1 MLLRIFFLLL
11 IFLAPFGSTNVYAED
26 ESVENPII
34 SNIIIKGNNRVTNNT
49 ILSYSNVE
57 QGDRFSPELVKQ
69 IIQNLYETK
78 YFDDISVSLNFNDL
92 IINVSEKPII
102 SKIVIT
108 DNNII
113 EDEDILQALE
123 DVGITNTRPYDKNIF
138 DKIEQ
143 ELTRLYF
150 DRGRYSATIAS
161 KVIELERNR
170 VSIELVID
178 EGDASAI
185 KEINIIGNKAFS
197 KNKILGVM
205 SSGTKYFFEFWS
217 SKDTYS
223 SSILRSDIGKIENY
237 YLNRGYVRFRVLS
250 NQVNLSNDNKDIII
264 TINIDEGGQYEFG
277 DIKLY
282 GNSVIEPEII
292 KSNLSQIILPKQ
304 TFSRQRLQE
313 SEELLEYLL
322 GDEGFAFPEVSSLPV
337 IDDVTKIVDI
347 EFRVDPGQRS
357 TVRRINITGN
367 DNTNDEVYR
376 RELRQFEA
384 ALHSNKNIERSK
396 IRLQR
401 LKFVEDVKVTK
412 TKVSNSSDL
421 VDVTFAIKERKS
433 GEFKVS
439 AGWSDTDGAIFDI
452 NLQQDNFLG
461 YGKNIGL
468 KASKSTVNTS
478 LQFLLTDPYYTFDGV
493 SRTVTATLS
502 STDVSATSTASY
514 LSDTFAGGVMYDMP
528 VSETSTF
535 GIGYDISLTDFTTT
549 IGSPIIVT
557 HHVAD
562 HGNAAFGIKLKSNYI
577 TDTRNRTVF
586 AETGVLTRLN
596 ADVFLAATGAS
607 HMSVTHRTESNRG
620 YILKTFGFD
629 WATVFQLKTT
639 VGIGVGLGGTTSLPF
654 YNKYF
659 AGGNTTVRGYKG
671 SSLGPLTYNAPR
683 TEEGSGAN
691 SCRAKAVPGKFIKCD
706 AVGGDFMTTAQF
718 NWVFSPPPFLGEDT
732 RALRTTLFFDV
743 GNVFEKVN
751 NFNYNQLRAS
761 YGIEFNVLTPIGG
774 VSVGLVAAVNDREG
788 DDLQPVIF
796 QLGGTF

>member
-102 SKIVIT
+102 SEILIT

-113 EDEDILQALE
+113 EDEDILKALE
-123 DVGITNTRPYDKNIF
+123 DVGISKTRPYDKNIF

-143 ELTRLYF
+143 ELIRLYF
-150 DRGRYSATIAS
+150 DRGRYSAVISS
-161 KVIELERNR
+161 KITKLERNR
-170 VSIELVID
+170 VSIELIVD
-178 EGDASAI
+178 EGDASGI

-197 KNKILGVM
+197 NNKILSVM

-223 SSILRSDIGKIENY
+223 SSVLRSDISKIENY
-237 YLNRGYVRFRVLS
+237 YLNRGYIRFRILS
-250 NQVNLSNDNKDIII
+250 NQVNLSNNNKDIII
-264 TINIDEGGQYEFG
+264 TINVDEGEKYEFG

-282 GNSVIEPEII
+282 GNSVVDPEIV
-292 KSNLSQIILPKQ
+292 KSNLTEIILPNQ

-313 SEELLEYLL
+313 SEELLEYIL
-322 GDEGFAFPEVSSLPV
+322 GDEGFAFPEVLSLPI

-357 TVRRINITGN
+357 TVRRINIVGN

-376 RELRQFEA
+376 RELRQFESS
-384 ALHSNKNIERSK
+384 LHSNKNIERSK

-421 VDVTFAIKERKS
+421 VDVTFTIKERKS

-461 YGKNIGL
+461 YGQNIGL

-493 SRTVTATLS
+493 SRTLSTTIS
-502 STDVSATSTASY
+502 STDVSTASTASY
-514 LSDTFAGGVMYDMP
+514 LSDTYAFGVMYDMP
-528 VSETSTF
+528 VSETATF

-562 HGNAAFGIKLKSNYI
+562 HGNTAFGIKLKTSYI

-596 ADVFLAATGAS
+596 GDIFLGASGAS
-607 HMSVTHRTESNRG
+607 HMSATYRTESNKG

-629 WATVFQLKTT
+629 WPTVFQLKTT
-639 VGIGVGLGGTTSLPF
+639 VGIGAGLGSATSLPF

-671 SSLGPLTYNAPR
+671 SSLGPLTYNAGR
-683 TEEGSGAN
+683 TIEGSGAHT
-691 SCRAKAVPGKFIKCD
+691 CRAKAVPGKFTKCD
-706 AVGGDFMTTAQF
+706 AVGGDFLTTAQF

-751 NFNYNQLRAS
+751 NFDYNELRGS

-774 VSVGLVAAVNDREG
+774 VSVGFVSTINSQEG
-788 DDLQPVIF
+788 DDTQPVIF
-796 QLGGTF
+796 QLGGAF

>member
-1 MLLRIFFLLL
+1 VLLRIFFLLF
-11 IFLAPFGSTNVYAED
+11 IFLAPLNSTNVYAED
-26 ESVENPII
+26 EVVENPTI
-34 SNIIIKGNNRVTNNT
+34 SNIIIQGNKRVTNNT

-69 IIQNLYETK
+69 IIKDLYETK

-92 IINVSEKPII
+92 IIRVNEKPII
-102 SKIVIT
+102 SEIFIT

-113 EDEDILQALE
+113 EDEDILGALE

-143 ELTRLYF
+143 ELIRLYF
-150 DRGRYSATIAS
+150 DRGRYNAVITS
-161 KVIELERNR
+161 KIKKLERNR
-170 VSIELVID
+170 VSIELVVD
-178 EGDASAI
+178 EGDASSI
-185 KEINIIGNKAFS
+185 KEINIIGNKVFS
-197 KNKILGVM
+197 NKKILGVM

-237 YLNRGYVRFRVLS
+237 YLNRGYVRFRILS
-250 NQVNLSNDNKDIII
+250 NQVNLSNNNKDIII
-264 TINIDEGGQYEFG
+264 TINIAEGEKYEFG
-277 DIKLY
+277 DITLY

-292 KSNLSQIILPKQ
+292 KKNLSEIILPKQ

-322 GDEGFAFPEVSSLPV
+322 GDEGFAFPEVASLPV
-337 IDDVTKIVDI
+337 IDDITKIVDI

-357 TVRRINITGN
+357 MVRRINITGN
-367 DNTNDEVYR
+367 SNTNDEVYR
-376 RELRQFEA
+376 RELRQFES

-396 IRLQR
+396 IRIQR
-401 LKFVEDVKVTK
+401 LKFVEDVQVTK

-468 KASKSTVNTS
+468 KAAKSSVSTS

-493 SRTVTATLS
+493 ARTVTTSLS
-502 STDVSATSTASY
+502 STDVSSTSTASY
-514 LSDTFAGGVMYDMP
+514 LSDTFAAGVSYDMP

-535 GIGYDISLTDFTTT
+535 GIGYDISFTDFTTT
-549 IGSPIIVT
+549 IGSPIVVT
-557 HHVAD
+557 HHIAD
-562 HGNAAFGIKLKSNYI
+562 HGSTSFGVKLKGNYI

-586 AETGVLTRLN
+586 AETGVLTKLN
-596 ADVFLAATGAS
+596 ADLFLATTGAS
-607 HMSVTHRTESNRG
+607 HVSVTHRTESNRG
-620 YILKTFGFD
+620 HVLKTFGFD
-629 WATVFQLKTT
+629 WSTVFQLKTT
-639 VGIGVGLGGTTSLPF
+639 VGIGAGLGSATSLPF

-659 AGGNTTVRGYKG
+659 AGGNGTVRGYKG
-671 SSLGPLTYNAPR
+671 SSLGPLTYNAGR
-683 TEEGSGAN
+683 AETTCA
-691 SCRAKAVPGKFIKCD
+691 AKAIPGKFIKCD
-706 AVGGDFMTTAQF
+706 AIGGDFLTSAQF
-718 NWVFSPPPFLGEDT
+718 NWIFSPPPFLGEDT
-732 RALRTTLFFDV
+732 RALRTTLFIDV

-751 NFNYNQLRAS
+751 NFNYNQLRGS
-761 YGIEFNVLTPIGG
+761 YGIQFNVLTPVGA
-774 VSVGLVAAVNDREG
+774 VSVGFVSALNEREG
-788 DDLQPVIF
+788 DDTQPVIF
-796 QLGGTF
+796 QLGGAF

>member
-1 MLLRIFFLLL
+1 MLLRIFFLLF
-11 IFLAPFGSTNVYAED
+11 IFLAPLNSTNVYAED
-26 ESVENPII
+26 EVVENPTI
-34 SNIIIKGNNRVTNNT
+34 SNIIIQGNKRVTNNT

-69 IIQNLYETK
+69 IIKDLYETK

-92 IINVSEKPII
+92 IIRVNEKPII
-102 SKIVIT
+102 SEIFIT

-113 EDEDILQALE
+113 EDEDILGALE

-143 ELTRLYF
+143 ELIRLYF
-150 DRGRYSATIAS
+150 DRGRYNAVITS
-161 KVIELERNR
+161 KIKKLERNR
-170 VSIELVID
+170 VSIELVVD
-178 EGDASAI
+178 EGDASSI
-185 KEINIIGNKAFS
+185 KEINIIGNKVFS
-197 KNKILGVM
+197 NKKILGVM

-237 YLNRGYVRFRVLS
+237 YLNRGYVRFRILS
-250 NQVNLSNDNKDIII
+250 NQVNLSNNNKDIII
-264 TINIDEGGQYEFG
+264 TINIAEGEKYEFG
-277 DIKLY
+277 DITLY

-292 KSNLSQIILPKQ
+292 KKNLSEIILPKQ

-322 GDEGFAFPEVSSLPV
+322 GDEGFAFPEVASLPV
-337 IDDVTKIVDI
+337 IDDITKIVDI

-357 TVRRINITGN
+357 MVRRINITGN
-367 DNTNDEVYR
+367 SNTNDEVYR
-376 RELRQFEA
+376 RELRQFES

-396 IRLQR
+396 IRIQR
-401 LKFVEDVKVTK
+401 LKFVEDVQVTK

-468 KASKSTVNTS
+468 KAAKSSVSTS

-493 SRTVTATLS
+493 ARTVTTSLS
-502 STDVSATSTASY
+502 STDVSSTSTASY
-514 LSDTFAGGVMYDMP
+514 LSDTFAAGVSYDMP

-535 GIGYDISLTDFTTT
+535 GIGYDISFTDFTTT
-549 IGSPIIVT
+549 IGSPIVVT
-557 HHVAD
+557 HHIAD
-562 HGNAAFGIKLKSNYI
+562 HGSTSFGIKLKGNYI

-586 AETGVLTRLN
+586 AETGVLTKLN
-596 ADVFLAATGAS
+596 ADLFLATTGAS
-607 HMSVTHRTESNRG
+607 HVSVTHRTESNRG
-620 YILKTFGFD
+620 HVLKTFGFD
-629 WATVFQLKTT
+629 WSTVFQLKTT
-639 VGIGVGLGGTTSLPF
+639 VGIGAGLGSATSLPF

-659 AGGNTTVRGYKG
+659 AGGNGTVRGYKG
-671 SSLGPLTYNAPR
+671 SSLGPLTYNAGR
-683 TEEGSGAN
+683 AETTCA
-691 SCRAKAVPGKFIKCD
+691 AKAIPGKFIKCD
-706 AVGGDFMTTAQF
+706 AIGGDFLTSAQF
-718 NWVFSPPPFLGEDT
+718 NWIFSPPPFLGEDT
-732 RALRTTLFFDV
+732 RALRTTLFIDV

-751 NFNYNQLRAS
+751 NFNYNQLRGS
-761 YGIEFNVLTPIGG
+761 YGIQFNVLTPVGA
-774 VSVGLVAAVNDREG
+774 VSVGFVSALNEREG
-788 DDLQPVIF
+788 DDTQPVIF
-796 QLGGTF
+796 QLGGAF

>member
-1 MLLRIFFLLL
+1 MSLRIFFLLL
-11 IFLAPFGSTNVYAED
+11 IFLTPLNDANVYAED
-26 ESVENPII
+26 EIIESLII
-34 SNIIIKGNNRVTNNT
+34 SNIIIQGNNRVTNDT

-57 QGDRFSPELVKQ
+57 QGDKFSPDLVKQ
-69 IIQNLYETK
+69 IIKDLYETK

-92 IINVSEKPII
+92 VINVSEKPII
-102 SKIVIT
+102 SEILIT

-113 EDEDILQALE
+113 EDDDILEALE
-123 DVGITNTRPYDKNIF
+123 NVGITKTRPYDKNIF

-143 ELTRLYF
+143 ELIRLYF
-150 DRGRYSATIAS
+150 DRGRYSAAITS
-161 KVIELERNR
+161 KVVKLERNR
-170 VSIELVID
+170 VAVELVVN
-178 EGDASAI
+178 EGEASVI

-197 KNKILGVM
+197 NKKILGVM

-223 SSILRSDIGKIENY
+223 SSVLRSDIGKIENY
-237 YLNRGYVRFRVLS
+237 YLNRGYTRFRILS

-264 TINIDEGGQYEFG
+264 TINVDEGERYEFG

-282 GNSVIEPEII
+282 GNSVIDSEII
-292 KSNLSQIILPKQ
+292 KSNLSEIIRPRQ
-304 TFSRQRLQE
+304 TFSRQKLQE
-313 SEELLEYLL
+313 SEEILEYLL
-322 GDEGFAFPEVSSLPV
+322 GDEGFAFPEVLSLPV

-357 TVRRINITGN
+357 TVRRINIRGN

-376 RELRQFEA
+376 RELRQFES

-396 IRLQR
+396 IRIQR
-401 LKFVEDVKVTK
+401 LKFVEDVQVTK
-412 TKVSNSSDL
+412 NKVSNSSDL
-421 VDVTFAIKERKS
+421 VDVTFTIKERKS

-478 LQFLLTDPYYTFDGV
+478 LQFLLADPYYTFDGV
-493 SRTVTATLS
+493 SRTVTTTIS
-502 STDVSATSTASY
+502 STDVSTASTASY
-514 LSDTFAGGVMYDMP
+514 LSDTFAGGVMYNMP
-528 VSETSTF
+528 VSEVATF
-535 GIGYDISLTDFTTT
+535 GIGYDVSLTDFTTT

-557 HHVAD
+557 HHIAD
-562 HGNAAFGIKLKSNYI
+562 HGNTAFGVKVKGSYT

-586 AETGVLTRLN
+586 AETGVLSQLN
-596 ADVFLAATGAS
+596 GDIFLAATGAS
-607 HMSVTHRTESNRG
+607 HVSVTHRAELNKG

-629 WATVFQLKTT
+629 WSTVFQLKTT
-639 VGIGVGLGGTTSLPF
+639 VGIGAGLGSATSLPF

-671 SSLGPLTYNAPR
+671 STLGPLTYNAPSDLI
-683 TEEGSGAN
+683 GSGFH
-691 SCRAKAVPGKFIKCD
+691 SCRAKAIPGKYRKCD
-706 AVGGDFMTTAQF
+706 AVGGDFLTTAQF
-718 NWVFSPPPFLGEDT
+718 NWIFSPPPFLGEDT
-732 RALRTTLFFDV
+732 RALRTTLFFDI

-751 NFNYNQLRAS
+751 NFEYHRLRGS

-774 VSVGLVAAVNDREG
+774 VSVGFVNTINDQEG
-788 DDLQPVIF
+788 DDTQPVIF
-796 QLGGTF
+796 QLGGAF

>member
-1 MLLRIFFLLL
+1 MLLRIFFLLF
-11 IFLAPFGSTNVYAED
+11 IFLAPLNSTNVYAED
-26 ESVENPII
+26 EVVENPTI
-34 SNIIIKGNNRVTNNT
+34 SNIIIQGNKRVTNNT

-69 IIQNLYETK
+69 IIKDLYETK

-92 IINVSEKPII
+92 IIRVNEKPII
-102 SKIVIT
+102 SEIFIT

-113 EDEDILQALE
+113 EDEDILGALE

-143 ELTRLYF
+143 ELIRLYF
-150 DRGRYSATIAS
+150 DRGRYNAVITS
-161 KVIELERNR
+161 KIKKLERNR
-170 VSIELVID
+170 VSIELVVD
-178 EGDASAI
+178 EGDASSI
-185 KEINIIGNKAFS
+185 KEINIIGNKVFS
-197 KNKILGVM
+197 NKKILGVM

-237 YLNRGYVRFRVLS
+237 YLNRGYVRFRILS
-250 NQVNLSNDNKDIII
+250 NQVNLSNNNKDIII
-264 TINIDEGGQYEFG
+264 TINIAEGEKYEFG
-277 DIKLY
+277 DITLY

-292 KSNLSQIILPKQ
+292 KKNLSEIILPKQ

-322 GDEGFAFPEVSSLPV
+322 GDEGFAFPEVASLPV
-337 IDDVTKIVDI
+337 IDDITKIVDI

-357 TVRRINITGN
+357 MVRRINITGN
-367 DNTNDEVYR
+367 SNTNDEVYR
-376 RELRQFEA
+376 RELRQFES

-396 IRLQR
+396 IRIQR
-401 LKFVEDVKVTK
+401 LKFVEDVQVTK

-468 KASKSTVNTS
+468 KAAKSSVSTS

-493 SRTVTATLS
+493 ARTVTTSLS
-502 STDVSATSTASY
+502 STDVSSTSTASY
-514 LSDTFAGGVMYDMP
+514 LSDTFAAGVSYDMP

-535 GIGYDISLTDFTTT
+535 GIGYDISFTDFTTT
-549 IGSPIIVT
+549 IGSPIVVT
-557 HHVAD
+557 HHIAD
-562 HGNAAFGIKLKSNYI
+562 HGSTSFGIKLKGNYI

-586 AETGVLTRLN
+586 AETGVLTKLN
-596 ADVFLAATGAS
+596 ADLFLATTGAS
-607 HMSVTHRTESNRG
+607 HVSVTHRTESNRG
-620 YILKTFGFD
+620 HVLKTFGFD
-629 WATVFQLKTT
+629 WSTVFQLKTT
-639 VGIGVGLGGTTSLPF
+639 VGIGAGLGSATSLPF

-659 AGGNTTVRGYKG
+659 AGGNGTVRGYKG
-671 SSLGPLTYNAPR
+671 SSLGPLTYNAGR
-683 TEEGSGAN
+683 AETTCA
-691 SCRAKAVPGKFIKCD
+691 AKAIPGKFIKCD
-706 AVGGDFMTTAQF
+706 AIGGDFLTSAQF
-718 NWVFSPPPFLGEDT
+718 NWIFSPPPFLGEDT
-732 RALRTTLFFDV
+732 RALRTTLFIDV

>member
-1 MLLRIFFLLL
+1 MFFRLFFLLL
-11 IFLAPFGSTNVYAED
+11 IFLVPLHSTNAYAED
-26 ESVENPII
+26 EGIKNPII
-34 SNIIIKGNNRVTNNT
+34 SNIIIQGNNRVTDNT

-57 QGDRFSPELVKQ
+57 QGDKFSPELVKQ
-69 IIQNLYETK
+69 IIQDLYETK
-78 YFDDISVSLNFNDL
+78 YFDDISVSLQFNDL

-102 SKIVIT
+102 SKIILT
-108 DNNII
+108 DNNIV
-113 EDEDILQALE
+113 EDEDILTALE

-143 ELTRLYF
+143 ELVRLYF
-150 DRGRYSATIAS
+150 DRGRYNATISS
-161 KVIELERNR
+161 KVTQLERNR
-170 VSIELVID
+170 VSIELVIS
-178 EGDASAI
+178 EGDASSI
-185 KEINIIGNKAFS
+185 KEINIIGNKVFS
-197 KNKILGVM
+197 NDKIISIM

-237 YLNRGYVRFRVLS
+237 YLNRGYVRFRILS
-250 NQVNLSNDNKDIII
+250 NQVNLSNNNKDIII
-264 TINIDEGGQYEFG
+264 TINIDEGEKYEFG

-282 GNSVIEPEII
+282 GNSVIDPEVI
-292 KSNLSQIILPKQ
+292 KKNLTQVILPKQ
-304 TFSRQRLQE
+304 TFSRQKLQE
-313 SEELLEYLL
+313 SEELLAYLL
-322 GDEGFAFPEVSSLPV
+322 GDEGFAFPEVLSLPI
-337 IDDVTKIVDI
+337 IDDTTKIVDV

-357 TVRRINITGN
+357 TVRRINIIGN
-367 DNTNDEVYR
+367 GNTNDEVYR
-376 RELRQFEA
+376 RELRQFESS
-384 ALHSNKNIERSK
+384 LHSNKNIERSK
-396 IRLQR
+396 VRLQR
-401 LKFVEDVKVTK
+401 LKFVENVEVTK

-421 VDVTFAIKERKS
+421 VDITFAIKERKS

-493 SRTVTATLS
+493 SRTTSATIS
-502 STDVSATSTASY
+502 STDVSSTSTASY
-514 LSDTFAGGVMYDMP
+514 LSDTFAAGVMYNMP
-528 VSETSTF
+528 VSETATF

-557 HHVAD
+557 HHIAD
-562 HGNAAFGIKLKSNYI
+562 HGNTAFGVKVKSSYV

-586 AETGVLTRLN
+586 AETGVLTQLN
-596 ADVFLAATGAS
+596 GNIFLSVSGAS
-607 HMSVTHRTESNRG
+607 HMSVTHRTESNKG
-620 YILKTFGFD
+620 YMLKTFGFD
-629 WATVFQLKTT
+629 WPTVFQLKTT
-639 VGIGVGLGGTTSLPF
+639 VGIGAGLGSATSLPF

-659 AGGNTTVRGYKG
+659 AGGNGTVRGYKG
-671 SSLGPLTYNAPR
+671 SSLGPLTYNAAR
-683 TEEGSGAN
+683 GGAT
-691 SCRAKAVPGKFIKCD
+691 CAAKAIPGKYMKCD
-706 AVGGDFMTTAQF
+706 AIGGDFTTSAQF

-751 NFNYNQLRAS
+751 NFDYNELRAS

-774 VSVGLVAAVNDREG
+774 VSVGLVSAINDQEG
-788 DDLQPVIF
+788 DDTQPVIF
-796 QLGGTF
+796 QLGGAF

>member
-1 MLLRIFFLLL
+1 MLLRIFFLLF
-11 IFLAPFGSTNVYAED
+11 IFLAPLNSTNVYAED
-26 ESVENPII
+26 EVVENPTI
-34 SNIIIKGNNRVTNNT
+34 SNIIIQGNKRVTNNT

-69 IIQNLYETK
+69 IIKDLYETK

-92 IINVSEKPII
+92 IIRVNEKPII
-102 SKIVIT
+102 SEIFIT

-113 EDEDILQALE
+113 EDEDILGALE

-143 ELTRLYF
+143 ELIRLYF
-150 DRGRYSATIAS
+150 DRGRYNAVITS
-161 KVIELERNR
+161 KIKKLERNR
-170 VSIELVID
+170 VSIELVVD
-178 EGDASAI
+178 EGDASSI
-185 KEINIIGNKAFS
+185 KEINIIGNKVFS
-197 KNKILGVM
+197 NKKILGVM

-237 YLNRGYVRFRVLS
+237 YLNRGYVRFRILS
-250 NQVNLSNDNKDIII
+250 NQVNLSNNNKDIII
-264 TINIDEGGQYEFG
+264 TINIAEGEKYEFG
-277 DIKLY
+277 DITLY

-292 KSNLSQIILPKQ
+292 KKNLSEIILPKQ

-322 GDEGFAFPEVSSLPV
+322 GDEGFAFPEVASLPV
-337 IDDVTKIVDI
+337 IDDITKIVDI

-357 TVRRINITGN
+357 MVRRINITGN
-367 DNTNDEVYR
+367 SNTNDEVYR
-376 RELRQFEA
+376 RELRQFES

-396 IRLQR
+396 IRIQR

-468 KASKSTVNTS
+468 KAAKSSVSTS

-493 SRTVTATLS
+493 ARTVTTSLS
-502 STDVSATSTASY
+502 STDVSSTSTASY
-514 LSDTFAGGVMYDMP
+514 LSDTFAAGVSYDMP

-535 GIGYDISLTDFTTT
+535 GIGYDISFTDFTTT
-549 IGSPIIVT
+549 IGSPIVVT
-557 HHVAD
+557 HHIAD
-562 HGNAAFGIKLKSNYI
+562 HGSTSFGIKLKGNYI

-586 AETGVLTRLN
+586 AETGVLTKLN
-596 ADVFLAATGAS
+596 ADLFLATTGAS
-607 HMSVTHRTESNRG
+607 HVSVTHRTESNRG
-620 YILKTFGFD
+620 HVLKTFGFD
-629 WATVFQLKTT
+629 WSTVFQLKTT
-639 VGIGVGLGGTTSLPF
+639 VGIGAGLGSATSLPF

-659 AGGNTTVRGYKG
+659 AGGNGTVRGYKG
-671 SSLGPLTYNAPR
+671 SSLGPLTYNAGR
-683 TEEGSGAN
+683 AETTCA
-691 SCRAKAVPGKFIKCD
+691 AKAIPGKFIKCD
-706 AVGGDFMTTAQF
+706 AIGGDFLTSAQF
-718 NWVFSPPPFLGEDT
+718 NWIFSPPPFLGEDT
-732 RALRTTLFFDV
+732 RALRTTLFIDV

-751 NFNYNQLRAS
+751 NFNYNQLRGS
-761 YGIEFNVLTPIGG
+761 YGIQFNVLTPVGA
-774 VSVGLVAAVNDREG
+774 VSVGFVSALNEREG
-788 DDLQPVIF
+788 DDTQPVIF
-796 QLGGTF
+796 QLGGAF

>member
-1 MLLRIFFLLL
+1 MLLRIFFLLFM
-11 IFLAPFGSTNVYAED
+11 FLAPLNSTNVYAED
-26 ESVENPII
+26 EVVENPTI
-34 SNIIIKGNNRVTNNT
+34 SNIIIQGNKRVTNNT

-69 IIQNLYETK
+69 IIKDLYETK

-92 IINVSEKPII
+92 IIRVNEKPII
-102 SKIVIT
+102 SEIFIT

-113 EDEDILQALE
+113 EDEDILGALE

-143 ELTRLYF
+143 ELIRLYF
-150 DRGRYSATIAS
+150 DRGRYNAVITS
-161 KVIELERNR
+161 KIKKLERNR
-170 VSIELVID
+170 VSIELVVD
-178 EGDASAI
+178 EGDASSI
-185 KEINIIGNKAFS
+185 KEINIIGNKVFS
-197 KNKILGVM
+197 NKKILGVM

-237 YLNRGYVRFRVLS
+237 YLNRGYVRFRILS
-250 NQVNLSNDNKDIII
+250 NQVNLSNNNKDIII
-264 TINIDEGGQYEFG
+264 TINIAEGEKYEFG
-277 DIKLY
+277 DITLY

-292 KSNLSQIILPKQ
+292 KKNLSEIILPKQ

-322 GDEGFAFPEVSSLPV
+322 GDEGFAFPEVASLPV
-337 IDDVTKIVDI
+337 IDDITKIVDI

-357 TVRRINITGN
+357 MVRRINITGN
-367 DNTNDEVYR
+367 SNTNDEVYR
-376 RELRQFEA
+376 RELRQFES

-396 IRLQR
+396 IRIQR
-401 LKFVEDVKVTK
+401 LKFVEDVQVTK

-468 KASKSTVNTS
+468 KAAKSSVSTS

-493 SRTVTATLS
+493 ARTVTTSLS
-502 STDVSATSTASY
+502 STDVSSTSTASY
-514 LSDTFAGGVMYDMP
+514 LSDTFAAGVSYDMP

-535 GIGYDISLTDFTTT
+535 GIGYDISFTDFTTT
-549 IGSPIIVT
+549 IGSPIVVT
-557 HHVAD
+557 HHIAD
-562 HGNAAFGIKLKSNYI
+562 HGSTSFGIKLKGNYI

-586 AETGVLTRLN
+586 AETGVLTKLN
-596 ADVFLAATGAS
+596 ADLFLATTGAS
-607 HMSVTHRTESNRG
+607 HVSVTHRTESNRG
-620 YILKTFGFD
+620 HVLKTFGFD
-629 WATVFQLKTT
+629 WSTVFQLKTT
-639 VGIGVGLGGTTSLPF
+639 VGIGAGLGSATSLPF

-659 AGGNTTVRGYKG
+659 AGGNGTVRGYKG
-671 SSLGPLTYNAPR
+671 SSLGPLTYNAGR
-683 TEEGSGAN
+683 AETTCA
-691 SCRAKAVPGKFIKCD
+691 AKAIPGKFIKCD
-706 AVGGDFMTTAQF
+706 AIGGDFLTSAQF
-718 NWVFSPPPFLGEDT
+718 NWIFSPPPFLGEDT
-732 RALRTTLFFDV
+732 RALRTTLFIDV

-751 NFNYNQLRAS
+751 NFNYNQLRGS
-761 YGIEFNVLTPIGG
+761 YGIQFNVLTPVGA
-774 VSVGLVAAVNDREG
+774 VSVGFVSALNEREG
-788 DDLQPVIF
+788 DDTQPVIF
-796 QLGGTF
+796 QLGGAF

>member
-78 YFDDISVSLNFNDL
+78 YFDDISVSLSFNDL

-102 SKIVIT
+102 SEILIT

-113 EDEDILQALE
+113 EDEDILKALE
-123 DVGITNTRPYDKNIF
+123 DVGISKTRPYDKNIF

-143 ELTRLYF
+143 ELIRLYF
-150 DRGRYSATIAS
+150 DRGRYSAVISS
-161 KVIELERNR
+161 KITKLERNR
-170 VSIELVID
+170 VSIELIVD
-178 EGDASAI
+178 EGDASGI

-197 KNKILGVM
+197 NNKILSVM

-223 SSILRSDIGKIENY
+223 SSVLRSDISKIENY
-237 YLNRGYVRFRVLS
+237 YLNRGYIRFRILS
-250 NQVNLSNDNKDIII
+250 NQVNLSNNNKDIII
-264 TINIDEGGQYEFG
+264 TINVDEGEKYEFG

-282 GNSVIEPEII
+282 GNSVVDPEIV
-292 KSNLSQIILPKQ
+292 KSNLTEIILPNQ

-313 SEELLEYLL
+313 SEELLEYIL
-322 GDEGFAFPEVSSLPV
+322 GDEGFAFPEVLSLPI

-357 TVRRINITGN
+357 TVRRINIIGN

-376 RELRQFEA
+376 RELRQFESS
-384 ALHSNKNIERSK
+384 LHSNKNIERSK

-421 VDVTFAIKERKS
+421 VDVTFTIKERKS

-461 YGKNIGL
+461 YGQNIGL

-493 SRTVTATLS
+493 SRTLSTTIS
-502 STDVSATSTASY
+502 STDVSTASTASY
-514 LSDTFAGGVMYDMP
+514 LSDTYAFGVMYDMP
-528 VSETSTF
+528 VSETATF

-562 HGNAAFGIKLKSNYI
+562 HGNTAFGVKIKSSYV

-586 AETGVLTRLN
+586 AETGVLTRLSG
-596 ADVFLAATGAS
+596 DVFLGASGAS
-607 HMSVTHRTESNRG
+607 HMSATYRTESNKG

-629 WATVFQLKTT
+629 WPTVFQLKTT
-639 VGIGVGLGGTTSLPF
+639 VGIGAGLGSATSLPF

-671 SSLGPLTYNAPR
+671 SSLGPLTYNAGR
-683 TEEGSGAN
+683 NENTCA
-691 SCRAKAVPGKFIKCD
+691 AKAIPGKYIKCD
-706 AVGGDFMTTAQF
+706 AVGGDFLTTAQF

-751 NFNYNQLRAS
+751 NFDYNELRGS

-774 VSVGLVAAVNDREG
+774 VSVGFVSTINEQEG
-788 DDLQPVIF
+788 DDTQPVIF
-796 QLGGTF
+796 QLGGAF